1 MIMELDNMY
10 NVRTLYIYLSDPPD
24 VLGLPALPR
33 GDVLGLALP
42 GNIRVHYRLTRISKL
57 DS

>member
-1 MIMELDNMY
+1 MY

-42 GNIRVHYRLTRISKL
+42 SNIRVHYRLTRISKL